1 MLATDLTKE
10 RLERQLRALTEV
22 AKTLT
27 RPLELPELLNAVMDC
42 IIGVL
47 EQADTGVIMLWDQ
60 SAGLFRPAAMFGFDP
75 TIMREMGLR
84 LGESVTGKV
93 YDKGEIRLLRTPEEV
108 AQDMADMRPAN
119 RRIFEL
125 ATGIGTLPISMVAAP
140 LTVNDQKYGVLVLE
154 NLHGAEQMDQYD
166 LPFVQSI
173 ADLVA
178 LAIDGARLEARAD
191 AVRQAQ
197 QAERLRSE
205 VTAALSHQLRLPLS
219 SIKGF
224 STALLLDEI
233 DWPEEK
239 RGEFLKLID
248 AEADTMQT
256 LITELL
262 DSAIIDVGQLTI
274 ERQPLRLQ
282 HLARE
287 VAQDFQRLHANHHL
301 LIDFPPNFPIVEADP
316 RWIRQVF
323 RNILDNSIKYSPE
336 GGLVV
341 IRGEVRPGD
350 VVISIADQGVGISPE
365 DLIPLFEK
373 FFRVRSPDSLRVPGT
388 GLGLP
393 IARSIIEAHGGRIW
407 ADSKL
412 NEGTTISFSLP
423 RPKMNL
429 SEDI

>member
-1 MLATDLTKE
+1 
-10 RLERQLRALTEV
+10 
-22 AKTLT
+22 
-27 RPLELPELLNAVMDC
+27 
-42 IIGVL
+42 
-47 EQADTGVIMLWDQ
+47 MLWDQ

-75 TIMREMGLR
+75 TIMRDMGLR

-93 YDKGEIRLLRTPEEV
+93 YDEGKARLVQSPEEV
-108 AQDMADMRPAN
+108 AQMMSDMREAN
-119 RRIFEL
+119 LRIFER
-125 ATGIGTLPISMVAAP
+125 ASGKESLPISIVAAP
-140 LTVNDQKYGVLVLE
+140 LTVGDQKYGVLVLE
-154 NLHGAEQMDQYD
+154 NLQGPEQLDGHD

-178 LAIDGARLEARAD
+178 LAIDRARLEAKAN

-205 VTAALSHQLRLPLS
+205 VTASLSHQLRLPLS
-219 SIKGF
+219 SIKGYA
-224 STALLLDEI
+224 TALTLEEI
-233 DWPEEK
+233 NWPAEK
-239 RGEFLKLID
+239 RAEFLKLIEYECD
-248 AEADTMQT
+248 NMQT
-256 LITELL
+256 LISEIL

-282 HLARE
+282 LLSNDI
-287 VAQDFQRLHANHHL
+287 AQDFQRQHSGHRL
-301 LIDFPPNFPIVEADP
+301 LIDFPSYFPIIAADP

-341 IRGEVRPGD
+341 IRGQVRPGD

-365 DLIPLFEK
+365 HLIPLFEK
-373 FFRVRSPDSLRVPGT
+373 FFRVKNADSLRVPGT

-407 ADSKL
+407 AESKL
-412 NEGTTISFSLP
+412 NEGTTIYFSLP